1 MRNTM
6 TRSASLSIG
15 RLFTALILTGCMGT
29 SLVGCGAKDDYP
41 ERMAEEHKADTP
53 VASPAAAVETQAE
66 IESATVTYANLD
78 GEEVTG
84 FLAKPAGIENAPGVI
99 VIHEWWG
106 LNENIESMARQ
117 LAEAGYVALA
127 VDLYGGEVAAD
138 RDKARELMTASMDR
152 GEVLKRNLKEAYAFL
167 KGQGATKVASI
178 GWCFGGGWSLQTA
191 LLLPGEL
198 DGAIIYYGR
207 VVTDRDQLA
216 TLTTPILGHFGS
228 EDGGIPVAGVREFEK
243 ALTELGK
250 DGRIHIYEGAD
261 HAFANP
267 SGTRYAA
274 EAATLA
280 WQRTLDFLTET
291 LGS

>member
-1 MRNTM
+1 MKTKK
-6 TRSASLSIG
+6 LSIVG
-15 RLFTALILTGCMGT
+15 IYVVLLLWIGI
-29 SLVGCGAKDDYP
+29 VGCGSQDDYP
-41 ERMAEEHKADTP
+41 ERMAEEHKTDSP
-53 VASPAAAVETQAE
+53 VASPAASVAPTAEVETT
-66 IESATVTYANLD
+66 SVTYATLD

-84 FLAKPAGIENAPGVI
+84 FLAKPVGIEGAPGVI

-127 VDLYGGEVAAD
+127 VDLYRGEVAAD

-152 GEVLKRNLKEAYAFL
+152 NEALERNLKEAHAFL
-167 KGQGATKVASI
+167 EGQGATKVASI

-191 LLLPGEL
+191 LLLPDEL

-228 EDGGIPVAGVREFEK
+228 EDGGIPVDSVREFEA
-243 ALTELGK
+243 ALSELGK
-250 DGRIHIYEGAD
+250 AAQIHIYEGAD

-274 EAATLA
+274 EAATQA
-280 WQRTLDFLTET
+280 WQRTIDFLAEN
-291 LGS
+291 LKG